1 MTDKKVVLLVE
12 DDDAV
17 RKLVRISLE
26 LSDYQVV
33 EAKDGLEG
41 LLMLDM
47 HHPDAVVL
55 DLMMPDVGGERMLT
69 QLRAT
74 PETRQVPVVII
85 DPKGSPALE
94 ATVRAHG
101 GQVWTL
107 DGRLRPICSTRDRG
121 RCLSC
126 CSYLLTPSGR

>member
-1 MTDKKVVLLVE
+1 VADKKVVLLVE

-26 LSDYQVV
+26 LSDYEVV

-74 PETRQVPVVII
+74 PETKQVPVVII
-85 DPKGSPALE
+85 TGKPEVAPEVIGLVGEENFFPKPFDTDQLIARVQ
-94 ATVRAHG
+94 AV
-101 GQVWTL
+101 
-107 DGRLRPICSTRDRG
+107 IK
-121 RCLSC
+121 
-126 CSYLLTPSGR
+126 

>member
-1 MTDKKVVLLVE
+1 MAKGDRVVEPDGSKKTVLLVE

-26 LSDYQVV
+26 LSDYEVV

-47 HHPDAVVL
+47 HHPDAVIL

-85 DPKGSPALE
+85 TGKPEVAPEVIGLVGEDNFFSKPFDTDQLIARVQAVTGS
-94 ATVRAHG
+94 
-101 GQVWTL
+101 
-107 DGRLRPICSTRDRG
+107 
-121 RCLSC
+121 
-126 CSYLLTPSGR
+126 